1 MEGNDIV
8 EGAMYSVAKP
18 FEFDGESFQVG
29 NEFKLLKIV
38 KNATDISYLSI
49 ECKHV
54 LVHGHD
60 AEGLG
65 KEKHCW
71 DIDRSYV
78 IDNCNLITARI
89 KTKEEPVVILKRFS
103 KKEFAEV
110 LKTLV

>member
-1 MEGNDIV
+1 MEDKDIV

-18 FEFDGESFQVG
+18 FEFDGESFEVG

-49 ECKHV
+49 ECKHL

-71 DIDRSYV
+71 DIDRNYV
-78 IDNCNLITARI
+78 INNCESITVNV
-89 KTKEEPVVILKRFS
+89 KTKKDPVVTLKRLS